1 MKKLIYMVLC
11 FVLVLP
17 TVFALSSCSQVDV
30 SPKSAQA
37 DSSTDSELPSHGTID
52 PSEII
57 KARSSEL
64 PEPQPEE
71 NTIHYSKDQFRMDE
85 VTPLTPRKLSDSPG
99 LEDSNDYVIEFY
111 DNNGGTICSDL
122 VEYDIPNGGSATL
135 YISGSVWIPELS
147 KAEVGIVNQATNET
161 WYMVRSVGVFN
172 DCTCTF
178 TELTAGTY
186 SVYFRNLEGEV
197 PSQLYIRY
205 NLT

>member
-1 MKKLIYMVLC
+1 MKKLMYMVLC
-11 FVLVLP
+11 IALVLS
-17 TVFALSSCSQVDV
+17 TVLTLSGCSQVEDT
-30 SPKSAQA
+30 PNSAQTDSPA
-37 DSSTDSELPSHGTID
+37 DSETPSHGTID

-57 KARSSEL
+57 RVPIVEI

-71 NTIHYSKDQFRMDE
+71 YIIHYGKDQFRMDE

-99 LEDSNDYVIEFY
+99 LEDSEDYVIESN
-111 DNNGGTICSDL
+111 DCESGIICSDL
-122 VEYDIPNGGSATL
+122 VEYEISDGGSATL

-147 KAEVGIVNQATNET
+147 KAEVGIVNHETSET
-161 WYMVRSVGVFN
+161 WYMIRSVGVFN

-186 SVYFRNLEGEV
+186 SVYFRNLEGKA

-205 NLT
+205 HLT